1 MGAGSDL
8 KEENR
13 QLKKKIENELEPEIN
28 RLTQVNSDKEKIEI
42 KLKKEVDILKNKVN
56 EAEKDLSP
64 EEIQEIMVENANLH
78 EQINQLKSK
87 YEFYK
92 NSCINLKMENNKLKL
107 ACGQYQLMLLKNMQT
122 PLNNNLNNLN
132 NFKNQFGIYK
142 KKLNKIINNNDFN
155 FINNPN
161 NNIKQSINNN
171 SDNII
176 TIIFNFD
183 NKMKYPFVTL
193 PEYKLGNIF
202 SVLSTQIGGEYSN
215 IHNLEFFY
223 MTRNITKYFINNE
236 DVRSLNFSTYSPII
250 EVMSR
255 NT

>member
-1 MGAGSDL
+1 MGSSNDL
-8 KEENR
+8 EKENT
-13 QLKKKIENELEPEIN
+13 I
-28 RLTQVNSDKEKIEI
+28 
-42 KLKKEVDILKNKVN
+42 LKKEVDILKKKINKTK
-56 EAEKDLSP
+56 KDLSP
-64 EEIQEIMVENANLH
+64 EEIQELMVENANLH
-78 EQINQLKSK
+78 EQINQLKQK
-87 YEFYK
+87 YEMYK
-92 NSCINLKMENNKLKL
+92 NYCMNLKMENNQLKS
-107 ACGQYQLMLLKNMQT
+107 ACGQYQLMLLMNMQT
-122 PLNNNLNNLN
+122 PLKNNLN
-132 NFKNQFGIYK
+132 NFQNQFGIYK
-142 KKLNKIINNNDFN
+142 KKLNTMIINNDFN

-161 NNIKQSINNN
+161 NNIKMNMNNN

-223 MTRNITKYFINNE
+223 MTRNITRYFINNE